1 MTVKN
6 SRNASVSRV
15 FFYAFAALVIMG
27 VSMAESFGYALPYK
41 KQLFGATSED
51 AAEKVAQIV
60 PTVTASVLQVTT
72 IIPTPTSLILTV
84 TPTSVPTKTTTPTPT
99 PTPKKTTTPTP
110 TKTTA
115 PTPTAKPTSSPTSTP
130 TATPTVDYS
139 KPWTVAPNC
148 PQTTQ
153 KCVPC
158 TSGTYCRFEPNKT
171 HGFLGWACQN
181 NNPGNIRNASTNMST
196 DFKNKLI
203 VKYGGTAACGVRYDK
218 RGGSYFV
225 FATYSAGY
233 GALQA
238 YIKAINNGE
247 HSSYAGTGWKCGN
260 CTLTQFF
267 SKYAPGDSIYA
278 STVAAEIGEPTT
290 QLLSY
295 VVTNKLNAFTDAIK
309 KREGFF
315 VQ

>member
-1 MTVKN
+1 
-6 SRNASVSRV
+6 
-15 FFYAFAALVIMG
+15 
-27 VSMAESFGYALPYK
+27 MAESFGHVLPYK
-41 KQLFGATSED
+41 RGLFGASVQKESSSGGQ
-51 AAEKVAQIV
+51 AI
-60 PTVTASVLQVTT
+60 PSVTISVLQVTT
-72 IIPTPTSLILTV
+72 IAATPTLPSATPSVTPTPTVAKTR
-84 TPTSVPTKTTTPTPT
+84 TPTPTPTPKRTTTPTPTQTQKPIVTTTPTPT
-99 PTPKKTTTPTP
+99 PTI
-110 TKTTA
+110 
-115 PTPTAKPTSSPTSTP
+115 
-130 TATPTVDYS
+130 DYS

-158 TSGTYCRFEPNKT
+158 TSGTYCRFEPGKT

-181 NNPGNIRNASTNMST
+181 NNPGNIRNASTNMTT

-203 VKYGGTAACGVRYDK
+203 IKYGGTPACGVRYDK

-225 FATYSAGY
+225 FSTYAAGY
-233 GALQA
+233 GSLQA

-267 SKYAPGDSIYA
+267 SKYAPGDSAYA
-278 STVAAEIGEPTT
+278 SLVAAEINEPTT

-295 VVTNKLNAFTDAIK
+295 VVANKLTAFTDAIK